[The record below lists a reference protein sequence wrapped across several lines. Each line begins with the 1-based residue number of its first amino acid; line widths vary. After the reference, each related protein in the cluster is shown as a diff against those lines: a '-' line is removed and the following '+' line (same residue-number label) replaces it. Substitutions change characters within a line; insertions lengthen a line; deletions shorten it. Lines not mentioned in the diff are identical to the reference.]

1 MGRIRSAAH
10 RLIARPSAARGMALV
25 LIAAA
30 ASGAMNVCVRHVAAE
45 MHPFEA
51 AFFRSLFGL
60 LLLLP
65 LTLHHGLR
73 HLRTPRPVLHV
84 IRGAIQ
90 AAVVLLTF
98 TGLAMVPVAKVTAL
112 QFTMPLFAALLAI
125 VFLGEPVHARRV
137 AALVVGLGGALI
149 IVRPGLVPLNVGS
162 VLVLLSAAG
171 VATLVIIVKML
182 GRTDSS
188 LTITLYMGLF
198 TTPVTLLFAVPVWR
212 NPSLAELGWLVVI
225 GALTIVINLCFAQ
238 AVKEADATTLMPF
251 DFTKLVWAALLGYLA
266 FGEVPEV
273 WTWVGGAVIFAA
285 AAGLALSERR
295 STE

>member
-1 MGRIRSAAH
+1 MFWNGSAAYQ
-10 RLIARPSAARGMALV
+10 LIGRPSAARGMILV

-30 ASGAMNVCVRHVAAE
+30 AASVMNVCVRHVAAE

-65 LTLHHGLR
+65 LPLRQGLR
-73 HLRTPRPVLHV
+73 HLRTARPGLHV
-84 IRGAIQ
+84 IRGTIQ

-98 TGLAMVPVAKVTAL
+98 TGLSMVPVAKVTAL
-112 QFTMPLFAALLAI
+112 QFTMPLFAALMAI
-125 VFLGEPVHARRV
+125 VFLGEPAHMRRMV
-137 AALVVGLGGALI
+137 ALMVGFLGALI
-149 IVRPGLVPLNVGS
+149 IVRPGFVPLDVGS
-162 VLVLLSAAG
+162 VLVLLAAAG

-188 LTITLYMGLF
+188 LTITLYMGIF
-198 TTPVTLLFAVPVWR
+198 TTPLTLLFAVPVWR
-212 NPSLAELGWLVVI
+212 DPSLAELGWLVVI
-225 GALTIVINLCFAQ
+225 GALTIVVNICFAQ

-285 AAGLALSERR
+285 AAGLTLRERHPG
-295 STE
+295 

>member
-1 MGRIRSAAH
+1 MGHIRSATY
-10 RLIARPSAARGMALV
+10 RLIARPSAARGMILV
-25 LIAAA
+25 LIAAL
-30 ASGAMNVCVRHVAAE
+30 ASAAMNVCVRHVAAE
-45 MHPFEA
+45 MHPFQA

-65 LTLHHGLR
+65 LILRHGLG
-73 HLRTPRPVLHV
+73 HLRTPRPVLHS

-90 AAVVLLTF
+90 AAVILLAF
-98 TGLAMVPVAKVTAL
+98 TGLSMVPVAKVTAL
-112 QFTMPLFAALLAI
+112 QFTMPLFAALMAI
-125 VFLGEPVHARRV
+125 AFLGEPVHARRV
-137 AALVVGLGGALI
+137 VALVVGFAGALI

-171 VATLVIIVKML
+171 VATLVIIIKLL

-188 LTITLYMGLF
+188 LTITFYMGVF

-212 NPSLAELGWLVVI
+212 SPSLAELGWLVVI
-225 GALTIVINLCFAQ
+225 GALTIVINFCFAQ

-251 DFTKLVWAALLGYLA
+251 DFTKLIWAALLGYLA

-285 AAGLALSERR
+285 AAGLTFSERSR
-295 STE
+295 V

>member
-98 TGLAMVPVAKVTAL
+98 TGLAMVPVAKETAL

-125 VFLGEPVHARRV
+125 GFLGVPV
-137 AALVVGLGGALI
+137 LVVGLGGALI

-285 AAGLALSERR
+285 AAGLTLSERR